1 MSLKVSIETV
11 RSPIKE
17 LLLSV
22 SKDGAELVG
31 TSSEDQTEVASW
43 VEKVGREEVGTE
55 ASIPELETQL
65 LQKTYLVSNYLT
77 AADVAL
83 YGALHP
89 IISKQQ
95 PAQYFSTPSVT
106 RYFGHLQAQPV
117 VKEAAKA
124 AVEASTSAPA
134 KEKPAK
140 EKQPKKEKKKDNS
153 AADQKKAAAAEADAG
168 EPAPSM
174 IDLRIGRI
182 VDIKK
187 HPDADSLYVEQ
198 IDIGEETGPRTVV
211 SGLVNY
217 IPIEQ
222 MRDKY
227 LVAVCN
233 LKPANMR
240 GVKSFAMVLCAT
252 SPNGKEGG
260 IELVQPPANAKP
272 GDRVYFEGADYENAT
287 PLSQLNPKKKIF
299 ETIQPGFTTLDTRE
313 AAWINPAT
321 KSVHRIRTKDGLY
334 RRAPPFFFQTPNTC
348 FLMLPRSRIFA
359 QAVRT
364 FSSSAR
370 ANAHVSHIG
379 REPIKF
385 PETVTLSPSPTS
397 ISVTGPLGTTSVP
410 LRPYMKI
417 DFPQND
423 TMTIVVEDPEIKE
436 QRAMWGTT
444 RTLIYNAIVGMT
456 EGFTVPLYLVGVGY
470 RVMLEDD
477 PRGKVDGCNG
487 QRLNMKLGYSHF
499 VYVPIPA
506 HIKAEVPSPTKIVLS
521 CTDKH
526 QLGLFAAKVRSY
538 RKPEPYKG
546 KGIFVGT
553 EQIRIKTV
561 KKK

>member
-1 MSLKVSIETV
+1 MSLKAAIETV

-55 ASIPELETQL
+55 ASIPALETQL

-83 YGALHP
+83 YAR
-89 IISKQQ
+89 
-95 PAQYFSTPSVT
+95 YFSIPSVT
-106 RYFGHLQAQPV
+106 RYFDHIQSQPI
-117 VKEAAKA
+117 VKEAVRSLAPNFSEVPFDLEAAPKLERKA
-124 AVEASTSAPA
+124 EPSQKKKKANPPAAIPSDAAAPVEAAIEASTLAPA

-153 AADQKKAAAAEADAG
+153 AADQKKAAAAEADVG

-299 ETIQPGFTTLDTRE
+299 ETIQP
-313 AAWINPAT
+313 
-321 KSVHRIRTKDGLY
+321 
-334 RRAPPFFFQTPNTC
+334 
-348 FLMLPRSRIFA
+348 
-359 QAVRT
+359 
-364 FSSSAR
+364 
-370 ANAHVSHIG
+370 G